1 AGLLHDIGKIGVPE
15 AVLHKRGELDAHEWA
30 LMRRHPLTGAQIV
43 SPFEFFAT
51 GALTIR
57 HHHERLDGS
66 GYPDG
71 LAGEAIPIGARIV
84 AVADV
89 YDALTS
95 DRPYRTALPREAAL
109 EYLMRQ
115 AGRTLDG
122 RAVAAL
128 VELARENPSVPLWI
142 AWLARRRRLAALG
155 LAGQVSRRALLAA
168 VALGA
173 VLGGHLLVSA
183 SLTLGVHIRP
193 DGVAAVLAAL
203 AYDAGANVLAAECL
217 FRGALFNRAQRRW
230 SFATALAL
238 ATAAY
243 VARYLVDPL
252 LPKSVE
258 WVVGAV
264 FYLTLLSAGNCWLFW
279 WSGSL
284 VPGVVS
290 ALVFFA
296 AYRLLGTGG

>member
-1 AGLLHDIGKIGVPE
+1 M
-15 AVLHKRGELDAHEWA
+15 WA
-30 LMRRHPLTGAQIV
+30 LSQPRRPGTRPLLADTPARLLV
-43 SPFEFFAT
+43 
-51 GALTIR
+51 ALACVAAAS
-57 HHHERLDGS
+57 RL
-66 GYPDG
+66 
-71 LAGEAIPIGARIV
+71 L
-84 AVADV
+84 
-89 YDALTS
+89 
-95 DRPYRTALPREAAL
+95 
-109 EYLMRQ
+109 
-115 AGRTLDG
+115 AGRTPLAAVAMRVVGVAAGHGALLATALAWAGCG
-122 RAVAAL
+122 RGSGVVAIVLLAVAAAAAT
-128 VELARENPSVPLWI
+128 VRPAGALAYLSVPLWI

-155 LAGQVSRRALLAA
+155 LAGPVSRRALLAA

-203 AYDAGANVLAAECL
+203 AYDAGANVLAAECF

-230 SFATALAL
+230 SRAGGLAL

-258 WVVGAV
+258 WLVGAT
-264 FYLTLLSAGNCWLFW
+264 FYLTLLGAGNCWLFW

-284 VPGVVS
+284 VPGLVG
-290 ALVFFA
+290 ALIFFTG
-296 AYRLLGTGG
+296 YRLLGTGP

>member
-1 AGLLHDIGKIGVPE
+1 M
-15 AVLHKRGELDAHEWA
+15 WA
-30 LMRRHPLTGAQIV
+30 LVRPWRPGTRPLLADT
-43 SPFEFFAT
+43 PT
-51 GALTIR
+51 
-57 HHHERLDGS
+57 RL
-66 GYPDG
+66 
-71 LAGEAIPIGARIV
+71 LV
-84 AVADV
+84 AVACV
-89 YDALTS
+89 V
-95 DRPYRTALPREAAL
+95 
-109 EYLMRQ
+109 
-115 AGRTLDG
+115 
-122 RAVAAL
+122 VAAL
-128 VELARENPSVPLWI
+128 VLASWTPLPTGAMRVVGVAVGHGALLATALAWAGCVPGSGVVAIVLLAATAAAATLGPAGALAYLAVPLWV
-142 AWLARRRRLAALG
+142 AWLARRRRLVALG
-155 LAGQVSRRALLAA
+155 LAGPVPRRALLAA
-168 VALGA
+168 VVLGA
-173 VLGGHLLVSA
+173 FLGGHLLVSA

-193 DGVAAVLAAL
+193 EGGAGVLAAL
-203 AYDAGANVLAAECL
+203 AYDVGANVLAAECL

-230 SFATALAL
+230 SFATALAV
-238 ATAAY
+238 ATSAY